1 VPVSTNKQLLYFY
14 IFSWTIFFIYHL
26 WFSLYFELILDF

>member
-1 VPVSTNKQLLYFY
+1 MNH
-14 IFSWTIFFIYHL
+14 FFIYHL